1 MEEKMEQLE
10 SMETLNETG
19 SILGKFKDAQ
29 ALLDAYN
36 NLQSD
41 YTKKCQALSA
51 LQKNLKEN
59 EDENFSPES
68 KQEELS
74 SEDRIKLLQDYV
86 YNNSDLRDKL
96 LAKYFDDI
104 ILPKSPKL
112 IGSDRGSDT
121 VISPV
126 SRPKSL
132 EDAERIVKD
141 MLK

>member
-1 MEEKMEQLE
+1 MEEKMEQLDFQVEKE
-10 SMETLNETG
+10 SSN
-19 SILGKFKDAQ
+19 LGKFKDAQ

-41 YTKKCQALSA
+41 YTKKCQALSS

-59 EDENFSPES
+59 EGEQPSPERE
-68 KQEELS
+68 KEDLS

-86 YNNSDLRDKL
+86 YNNSDFRDKL

-104 ILPKSPKL
+104 ILPKSPRL

-121 VISPV
+121 IVSPV
-126 SRPKSL
+126 SKPKTL
-132 EDAERIVKD
+132 EEAGKIVRD

>member
-1 MEEKMEQLE
+1 MEEEMEQLD
-10 SMETLNETG
+10 STMGSETG
-19 SILGKFKDAQ
+19 STLGKFKDAQ

-41 YTKKCQALSA
+41 YTKKCQALSS

-59 EDENFSPES
+59 EGENPSPNETAG
-68 KQEELS
+68 EIS
-74 SEDRIKLLQDYV
+74 SEDRIKLLQNYV
-86 YNNSDLRDKL
+86 YNNLEFRDKL

-104 ILPKSPKL
+104 ILPKSPRL

-121 VISPV
+121 VVSPV
-126 SRPKSL
+126 AKPKTL
-132 EDAERIVKD
+132 EDAGKIVRD